1 MQVIVVSCYTGTMEG
16 RSNMETTYVAA
27 VCSTFE
33 DGDVQYFFKGSK
45 DECQNKAEKMANLL
59 GTQVMTK
66 EQLAGVLGFF
76 SALFSQNPQ
85 TTLLSLTAEEDRV
98 VLEKT
103 ARDGLTPGGARYGND
118 YLMLFRLR
126 EGMIVEIREY
136 YDPRK
141 VEPLYSE
148 MQANQ
153 PGNQA

>member
-1 MQVIVVSCYTGTMEG
+1 MSVEANKRAVAKFHDAMALCDGEAALACLAPGATWWTPADEPGGTI
-16 RSNMETTYVAA
+16 
-27 VCSTFE
+27 
-33 DGDVQYFFKGSK
+33 
-45 DECQNKAEKMANLL
+45 
-59 GTQVMTK
+59 MTK